1 MPYSISEWNVVN
13 QFIFRLETLAVGWRH
28 AKGAAMSQPSISTR
42 LRRFVHR
49 NEPLQLGL
57 LLAFWLAGQSMV
69 QLAGLPIPGGVLG
82 MLVVLLLFATGR
94 LSVLSIRRGAEWFI
108 TDMVLFFVPAV
119 VAVLDH
125 RELLGLVG
133 LKVLTVI
140 VGSTL
145 AVMGV
150 TGLTVDLCYRRR

>member
-1 MPYSISEWNVVN
+1 
-13 QFIFRLETLAVGWRH
+13 
-28 AKGAAMSQPSISTR
+28 MSTQTISTR
-42 LRRFVHR
+42 LRRFLHR
-49 NEPLQLGL
+49 NELLQLGL
-57 LLAFWLAGQSMV
+57 VVAFWVAGQSLV
-69 QLAGLPIPGGVLG
+69 KLAGLPVPGGVVG
-82 MLVVLLLFATGR
+82 MLAVLLLFATRR

-108 TDMVLFFVPAV
+108 SDMVLFFVPAV
-119 VAVLDH
+119 LAVLDH

-133 LKVLTVI
+133 LKVLAVI